1 MAEQRR
7 LTWVLLAALLTFAA
21 LALSPA
27 RAHAQSEDGVT
38 VDPNSPSGKEYDIPT
53 ERARRDAGGSNK
65 KKSDKKDKKA
75 PLFGEGVG
83 KEPTATPTATS
94 TPTATAT
101 PTSTASSDA
110 EQKAKAERRKEAKA
124 REAAAREKAREAD
137 EQKQQD
143 AVAAVSTT
151 PTPSPS
157 PPPTTTNVKRVSD
170 TDTGGASSWALI
182 GGILLL
188 LAVAGTGGGLFLRR
202 RFS

>member
-1 MAEQRR
+1 MVEQRR

-38 VDPNSPSGKEYDIPT
+38 VDKDSPSGKEYDIPT
-53 ERARRDAGGSNK
+53 ERARRDAGGTKK
-65 KKSDKKDKKA
+65 KKSDKKDDKA

-83 KEPTATPTATS
+83 KEPTPTPTPTSTPTA
-94 TPTATAT
+94 TATAT
-101 PTSTASSDA
+101 PTSTATSDA
-110 EQKAKAERRKEAKA
+110 EQKAERRKQAKEREAERRKKDS
-124 REAAAREKAREAD
+124 EAD
-137 EQKQQD
+137 AQNQQD
-143 AVAAVSTT
+143 AAAVVTTT

-157 PPPTTTNVKRVSD
+157 PPPTTNVQRVSD

-182 GGILLL
+182 GGILIL